1 MINEQEI
8 KGVDST
14 PSQSVRL
21 YQTPSTLILTN
32 HEKEK
37 LIRLIDSIR
46 EITGVD
52 PDLYME
58 SNSRKAT
65 YVYLRQISAYLMRKY
80 TRLTLREIGIVQ
92 GYRDHSSI
100 IHSTKLV
107 ESWLEG
113 APGYGYEKKLT
124 EQIMKNY
131 GEKCEAAI

>member
-1 MINEQEI
+1 
-8 KGVDST
+8 
-14 PSQSVRL
+14 
-21 YQTPSTLILTN
+21 LTKD
-32 HEKEK
+32 EKDN
-37 LIRLIDSIR
+37 LLRLIECIR

-52 PDLYME
+52 PELYMDTK
-58 SNSRKAT
+58 SQKAT

-80 TRLTLREIGIVQ
+80 TRLTLREIGVVQ

-131 GEKCEAAI
+131 GEKCEAFV